1 MYLTFGF
8 LYTSVTTNICTF
20 LILALCRQNCTFFKN
35 DRKHSH
41 FVHLGYCHYVTK
53 YLISDMM
60 NYNYLR
66 VLRNRVRR
74 IGKHSPGFSVFRTRV
89 RFCPDADRAVCRV
102 PIQST
107 IQLVSV
113 MPDRLS
119 TSSEDSVLQMES
131 NNANLIELLR
141 QFSPSGY
148 IIPCRNKDL

>member
-89 RFCPDADRAVCRV
+89 RFSPDADRAVPCSDPEHNTISISHARQVYQRV
-102 PIQST
+102 LRIRSYRWSRKT
-107 IQLVSV
+107 SILSNYFVNFRRVVS
-113 MPDRLS
+113 L
-119 TSSEDSVLQMES
+119 
-131 NNANLIELLR
+131 
-141 QFSPSGY
+141 
-148 IIPCRNKDL
+148 